1 MDTNMIKDVIQFIDV
16 MATRGAIRGEELQGV
31 GLLRTALKAEMNP
44 PAVTKSTPK
53 VDTEAL
59 EEQAKM
65 RVKSDKN
72 RVPGS

>member
-31 GLLRTALKAEMNP
+31 GALRTALKAEMNP
-44 PAVTKSTPK
+44 PVTKSTPK
-53 VDTEAL
+53 IDTEAL
-59 EEQAKM
+59 AEQAKM